1 MKKMTGL
8 IMLMVL
14 TFAWQG
20 VAAAAN
26 WLFVQR
32 LEGTRMGVCNEY
44 VDEET
49 VVRRGDRIVFWTM
62 WLYEKP
68 FGKQQ
73 VQQVLWK
80 KEAILSDSGQVRG
93 LEYYHYDQA
102 GEEVFQYLKPTMFS
116 PLAENYAARRA
127 VQYARQDGGLLT
139 EKPLDL
145 KISPPRWYS
154 TGADFKDFDLL
165 VDVHSIKAVPKVAA
179 AEVPAQ
185 FEMTVKRVW
194 TEQAAAARRAQ
205 LMQSEA
211 SRHAYAGLEYM
222 VTTYRFRSDADKMLV
237 LLNSD
242 HNRQGGADGFCDRNR
257 LAADPAGFAGSA
269 IPKNRSTLAA
279 RRNRVVKNKRTGSA
293 TLLSVV
299 LPVLF
304 VSSLFLL
311 VQ

>member
-8 IMLMVL
+8 IMLL
-14 TFAWQG
+14 FSTFSWQG

-80 KEAILSDSGQVRG
+80 KEAILSDFGQVRG

-242 HNRQGGADGFCDRNR
+242 HNRQGVPMA
-257 LAADPAGFAGSA
+257 FATETDWRQILPGSPEA
-269 IPKNRSTLAA
+269 QFRKIGLRWL
-279 RRNRVVKNKRTGSA
+279 RGEIE
-293 TLLSVV
+293 
-299 LPVLF
+299 
-304 VSSLFLL
+304 
-311 VQ
+311 